1 MLSCICRF
9 HTLYYTQFLYIHTY
23 THIIILILYYAH
35 YSTIQYTPTALRQ
48 KSGGSFW
55 GGGGPDLE
63 PTDLKIIECYLEESK
78 GYNNMLCIDSI
89 LYTLSN
95 MSICW
100 FKESY
105 IHNTI
110 SVSTIST
117 PDLTSTLSTSS
128 MSVTHNLPYILLA
141 HILDD
146 KGQNYYSHN
155 NEQGQ
160 NYDHLQY
167 KIPILQKLLYILDIY
182 NDTYNTAL
190 HIYKQQYLCDEI
202 ETEVTWV
209 FDNISLLLA
218 DNIYNYNKHIIL
230 TQYIIDTELKHKLHE
245 LKKSTY
251 LASVNSVAY
260 ITSDILQIT
269 INLLGRNIDLKK
281 LITQRYDTC
290 ANLLC
295 EYYI

>member
-1 MLSCICRF
+1 
-9 HTLYYTQFLYIHTY
+9 
-23 THIIILILYYAH
+23 
-35 YSTIQYTPTALRQ
+35 
-48 KSGGSFW
+48 
-55 GGGGPDLE
+55 
-63 PTDLKIIECYLEESK
+63 
-78 GYNNMLCIDSI
+78 MLCIDSI

-100 FKESY
+100 YKESY

-110 SVSTIST
+110 SSSTS
-117 PDLTSTLSTSS
+117 PPSDLTSTLSTSS
-128 MSVTHNLPYILLA
+128 MSVIHSLPYILLT

-146 KGQNYYSHN
+146 KGQNYDSPN
-155 NEQGQ
+155 NHQGGQ

-202 ETEVTWV
+202 EIEVTWV
-209 FDNISLLLA
+209 FDHISLLLA
-218 DNIYNYNKHIIL
+218 DNIYNYNKHVIL

-281 LITQRYDTC
+281 LITQR
-290 ANLLC
+290 
-295 EYYI
+295 